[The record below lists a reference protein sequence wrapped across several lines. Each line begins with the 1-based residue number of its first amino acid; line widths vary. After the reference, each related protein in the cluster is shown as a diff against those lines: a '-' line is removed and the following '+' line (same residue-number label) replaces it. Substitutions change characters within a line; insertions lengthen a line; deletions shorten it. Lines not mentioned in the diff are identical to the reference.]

1 MEVTALETFVAVAEV
16 GSITGAADRLGRSQ
30 PTISRTIQD
39 LEQQL
44 GFALLTRQ
52 GRKAQLTEE
61 GLIFEEEARRLL
73 AAFEELDHR
82 VRSIAAGSGR
92 RLSVASTA
100 AIGNGIL
107 PDVIDRLSDKAL
119 PDEIQLAQYFPEIVA
134 QEVRAGRADLGFCS
148 LPIDLRGL
156 RVQRAFTSN
165 IVVAVRETDPLA
177 AQDTVSLE
185 ALRERRV
192 VTMLRRLRVPQLIAN
207 EMQHRG
213 IRPRQII
220 RTNVSY
226 SALQLVQR
234 ANAVAIIDPVS
245 AYCIPVPG
253 VAIRQIDTDLRF
265 VWGAISAERFPQ
277 RTIAA
282 EIIAEVE
289 KIALARIPNLRA
301 HDAASVDEL
310 LAETVPTGP
319 HNTTDEDTLQ

>member
-16 GSITGAADRLGRSQ
+16 GSITGAAGRLGRSQ

-52 GRKAQLTEE
+52 GRTAQLTEE

-107 PDVIDRLSDKAL
+107 PDVINSLPDEAL

-148 LPIDLRGL
+148 LPVDLRGL
-156 RVQRAFTSN
+156 RVQRVFTSN
-165 IVVAVRETDPLA
+165 IVVAVRDTDPLA
-177 AQDTVSLE
+177 SADTVSLE
-185 ALRERRV
+185 ALCKRRV
-192 VTMLRRLRVPQLIAN
+192 VTMLRRLRVPQLVAQ
-207 EMQHRG
+207 EMRHRG
-213 IRPRQII
+213 IQPRQII

-234 ANAVAIIDPVS
+234 ADAVAIIDPVS
-245 AYCIPVPG
+245 AYCIPAPG
-253 VAIRQIDTDLRF
+253 VTIRRLDTDLRF
-265 VWGAISAERFPQ
+265 VWGAITAERFPHRAITSQ
-277 RTIAA
+277 
-282 EIIAEVE
+282 IISDVE
-289 KIALARIPNLRA
+289 KIALARIPNLQA
-301 HDAASVDEL
+301 HDVADAAEL
-310 LAETVPTGP
+310 LADAVPNGAQDIS
-319 HNTTDEDTLQ
+319 DEDTI